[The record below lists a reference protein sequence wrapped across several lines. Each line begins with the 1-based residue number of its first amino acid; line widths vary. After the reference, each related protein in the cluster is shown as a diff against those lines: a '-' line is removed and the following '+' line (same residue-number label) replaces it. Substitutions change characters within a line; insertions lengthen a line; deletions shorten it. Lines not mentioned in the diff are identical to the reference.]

1 MYFTGSIP
9 PYMKA
14 VLINSVAEC
23 RDLPQASP
31 IYDQEQPA
39 HSVGGLTA
47 DGSAILWL
55 GMAFESVS
63 YVYNTCPKK
72 VYSAHKV
79 FKFSILFLLNSVD
92 SDQLAS
98 GDQGPYRFSSR

>member
-1 MYFTGSIP
+1 
-9 PYMKA
+9 MKA

-63 YVYNTCPKK
+63 YVYSTCPKM
-72 VYSAHKV
+72 VH
-79 FKFSILFLLNSVD
+79 
-92 SDQLAS
+92 
-98 GDQGPYRFSSR
+98 SRHVARQR